1 MSRDIQTKISQG
13 RSEID
18 KLKSE
23 ISKMDKEIEN
33 KTNSKNLE
41 TKASP
46 VTEKPEPKLTKWERT
61 KNFWNVKKRLT
72 PMFLDYKRVCLDF
85 GRDFPK
91 NKIYYSSRFLLTG
104 AFIYGVMTVPNR
116 EDHSRKILTMKHKM
130 LDYGTNRNPNVN
142 AYVQRMVTKETRG
155 TLSYEDFWLFSV
167 VRENIYPTEAACSEA
182 VYSKLSHR
190 WYNPVSYWYS
200 VPEYFRSIVDI
211 GVFGNFLAMEMHT
224 GDHNLPDV
232 DLVNQMNRL
241 HRRPDSN
248 EYYPDLILDSDNLQ
262 NKTLKTGKQVLN
274 MVRFKLLGEKCEQ
287 IPLNEQRSLDITD
300 DEW

>member
-1 MSRDIQTKISQG
+1 MSPDIGQKITEG
-13 RSEID
+13 RSEINN
-18 KLKSE
+18 LKTE
-23 ISKMDKEIEN
+23 ISKMDKEIETLTA
-33 KTNSKNLE
+33 K
-41 TKASP
+41 KATP
-46 VTEKPEPKLTKWERT
+46 VTEKVEPKLTRWQRT
-61 KNFWNVKKRLT
+61 KNFWNLKKRLT

-104 AFIYGVMTVPNR
+104 AFIYGLMTVPNR
-116 EDHSRKILTMKHKM
+116 EDHSRKILTLKHKM

-142 AYVQRMVTKETRG
+142 SYVQNLVTKETRG

-200 VPEYFRSIVDI
+200 VPNYFKTIVDI
-211 GVFGNFLAMEMHT
+211 GFFGHFIAMELNT
-224 GDHNLPDV
+224 GEHNLPDV

-241 HRRPDSN
+241 HKRPNLADF
-248 EYYPDLILDSDNLQ
+248 YPDMILDSDNFQ
-262 NKTLKTGKQVLN
+262 DKTLKTGKQVLN
-274 MVRFKLLGEKCEQ
+274 MVKFKVLGGEKFEQ
-287 IPLNEQRSLDITD
+287 VPLKEQRSLDITD